1 MALPPPLD
9 ISNSF
14 RCPAAFVWAAL
25 LDLPSSP
32 ARAAGLM
39 EMRERMLLEASVSD
53 QAHYAVLL
61 GSMHPLRLSAPPIQA
76 VG

>member
-9 ISNSF
+9 ISTSF
-14 RCPAAFVWAAL
+14 RCPASHRLARATRFAQL
-25 LDLPSSP
+25 P

-39 EMRERMLLEASVSD
+39 AMRERMLLEAGVSD

-61 GSMHPLRLSAPPIQA
+61 G
-76 VG
+76 